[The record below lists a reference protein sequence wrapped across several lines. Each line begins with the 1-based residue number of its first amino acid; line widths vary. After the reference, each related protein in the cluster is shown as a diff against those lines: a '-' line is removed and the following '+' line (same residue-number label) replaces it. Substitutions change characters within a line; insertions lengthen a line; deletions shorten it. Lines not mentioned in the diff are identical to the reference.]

1 MAAAAESSPGASTR
15 AGDSTT
21 AEAPRRG
28 AASTSGE
35 GWSAAAEEVA
45 EAEAEEVAEAEAEA
59 EEVAEAEAEAEDPTR
74 GASACLTDPSPAWFA
89 TRRR

>member
-1 MAAAAESSPGASTR
+1 MAAAAESSPGASR

-35 GWSAAAEEVA
+35 GWSAAEEVA
-45 EAEAEEVAEAEAEA
+45 EAEEAA
-59 EEVAEAEAEAEDPTR
+59 AEAEDPTR
-74 GASACLTDPSPAWFA
+74 GASACPTDPSPAWFA